1 MQFVLSAIIRDH
13 FIFENPVVLDR
24 TREYIINQC
33 LDFRLHEDSRTV
45 YKFFL
50 DGFSVKANKY
60 LLVSIFL
67 VIVIIIVL
75 VISGRFNTEPDS
87 VTGQTDSKVKI
98 RKFKMPREFVFR
110 DGKPRSWQNE
120 EGNPRAEAYNDEL
133 PRGIAFDTPVDIH
146 KAYVGKRI
154 AANEKLYSL
163 FRPAISSADFINAI
177 GIKPTDE
184 IADIGSGTG
193 AFVVG
198 LLEHEVPFKTIYAV
212 DIDEKVLGFLDF
224 ILETANYKNRG
235 KVRTVLST
243 PTDVRLPPK
252 SIDLALIINVGC
264 FETANEET
272 LQCMSTIKNALRP
285 LGKVYLI
292 SEKSKLDP
300 DNIEMYTQTL
310 QASDLRVIRK
320 EILDFQDWGY
330 YMVVAE
336 KQN

>member
-1 MQFVLSAIIRDH
+1 MKAI
-13 FIFENPVVLDR
+13 
-24 TREYIINQC
+24 
-33 LDFRLHEDSRTV
+33 
-45 YKFFL
+45 
-50 DGFSVKANKY
+50 KY
-60 LLVSIFL
+60 LLACVL
-67 VIVIIIVL
+67 LLAVVIIIFV
-75 VISGRFNTEPDS
+75 VSGRNDTESNS

-98 RKFKMPREFVFR
+98 NKFKMPREFIFR
-110 DGKPRSWQNE
+110 DGKPRSWRSE
-120 EGNPRAEAYNDEL
+120 DGNPRAEAFHDEL

-146 KAYVGKRI
+146 KAYIRKRI
-154 AANEKLYSL
+154 ENKEKLYSL

-177 GIKPTDE
+177 GIKPTDH

-198 LLEHEVPFKTIYAV
+198 LLEHEIPFKTIYAV

-224 ILETANYKNRG
+224 ILETANYKNSE

-264 FETANEET
+264 FETANKET
-272 LQCMSTIKNALRP
+272 LQCMSTIKDALRSS
-285 LGKVYLI
+285 GKVYLI

-300 DNIEMYTQTL
+300 STIEMYAQTL
-310 QASDLRVIRK
+310 QASDLRVIKK